1 MILYSY
7 LCFITGAESTGQ
19 GGFQVTP
26 NILMHLNPKRRN
38 GSWHHLVKRWS
49 SKPKLCY
56 VHRPGSI
63 VIAIKTPP
71 TFVPKLLPSPS
82 TNNQS
87 SRSRAKLSKQGRNYR
102 VVLVAKC
109 RRPVTKMG
117 PTTYARPSKI
127 NLVRYEKLVTL
138 GHFKLDFSD
147 VCPESDSGNAARE
160 TSPLDAS
167 NSMVPTKAPTVADIT
182 AAGVDNF
189 DSWLSFKLRALN
201 TDENVFGSYIK
212 GILEGEET
220 LEDKTEALEGI
231 LSEMI
236 VGAHHNVKLDHCR
249 EILDKWKKLS
259 PTEKSVDDENA
270 KGGDDMDVRLAK
282 LLESQPRPTTVQ
294 RTYTEEER
302 KIREA
307 ILAQYS
313 QMSDEEESGV
323 GNEAEPKENGMMK
336 NTNASVV
343 QQAEKEKREKSK
355 LDSQKKKDKDK
366 EDR

>member
-1 MILYSY
+1 M
-7 LCFITGAESTGQ
+7 
-19 GGFQVTP
+19 
-26 NILMHLNPKRRN
+26 
-38 GSWHHLVKRWS
+38 
-49 SKPKLCY
+49 
-56 VHRPGSI
+56 
-63 VIAIKTPP
+63 
-71 TFVPKLLPSPS
+71 
-82 TNNQS
+82 
-87 SRSRAKLSKQGRNYR
+87 
-102 VVLVAKC
+102 
-109 RRPVTKMG
+109 
-117 PTTYARPSKI
+117 
-127 NLVRYEKLVTL
+127 
-138 GHFKLDFSD
+138 
-147 VCPESDSGNAARE
+147 
-160 TSPLDAS
+160 
-167 NSMVPTKAPTVADIT
+167 

-236 VGAHHNVKLDHCR
+236 ENDIPSHCR

-259 PTEKSVDDENA
+259 PTEKSVDENA

-366 EDR
+366 EDRERQKQQALDKKEKRKTQKGERRR

>member
-1 MILYSY
+1 M
-7 LCFITGAESTGQ
+7 
-19 GGFQVTP
+19 
-26 NILMHLNPKRRN
+26 
-38 GSWHHLVKRWS
+38 
-49 SKPKLCY
+49 
-56 VHRPGSI
+56 
-63 VIAIKTPP
+63 
-71 TFVPKLLPSPS
+71 
-82 TNNQS
+82 
-87 SRSRAKLSKQGRNYR
+87 
-102 VVLVAKC
+102 
-109 RRPVTKMG
+109 
-117 PTTYARPSKI
+117 
-127 NLVRYEKLVTL
+127 
-138 GHFKLDFSD
+138 
-147 VCPESDSGNAARE
+147 
-160 TSPLDAS
+160 
-167 NSMVPTKAPTVADIT
+167 

-236 VGAHHNVKLDHCR
+236 
-249 EILDKWKKLS
+249 WKKLS
-259 PTEKSVDDENA
+259 PKEKSVDDENA

-313 QMSDEEESGV
+313 QMSDEEESGG
-323 GNEAEPKENGMMK
+323 GNEAEPKENGLTK

-366 EDR
+366 EDRERQKQQALDKKEKRKTQKGERRR

>member
-1 MILYSY
+1 M
-7 LCFITGAESTGQ
+7 
-19 GGFQVTP
+19 
-26 NILMHLNPKRRN
+26 
-38 GSWHHLVKRWS
+38 
-49 SKPKLCY
+49 
-56 VHRPGSI
+56 
-63 VIAIKTPP
+63 
-71 TFVPKLLPSPS
+71 
-82 TNNQS
+82 
-87 SRSRAKLSKQGRNYR
+87 
-102 VVLVAKC
+102 
-109 RRPVTKMG
+109 
-117 PTTYARPSKI
+117 
-127 NLVRYEKLVTL
+127 
-138 GHFKLDFSD
+138 
-147 VCPESDSGNAARE
+147 
-160 TSPLDAS
+160 
-167 NSMVPTKAPTVADIT
+167 

-236 VGAHHNVKLDHCR
+236 ENDIPSHCR
-249 EILDKWKKLS
+249 EILDKWKKFS
-259 PTEKSVDDENA
+259 PKEKSVDDENA

-313 QMSDEEESGV
+313 QMSDEEESGG
-323 GNEAEPKENGMMK
+323 GNDAEPKENGLTK

-366 EDR
+366 EDRERQKQQALDKKEKRKTQKGERRR

>member
-1 MILYSY
+1 M
-7 LCFITGAESTGQ
+7 
-19 GGFQVTP
+19 
-26 NILMHLNPKRRN
+26 
-38 GSWHHLVKRWS
+38 
-49 SKPKLCY
+49 
-56 VHRPGSI
+56 
-63 VIAIKTPP
+63 
-71 TFVPKLLPSPS
+71 
-82 TNNQS
+82 
-87 SRSRAKLSKQGRNYR
+87 
-102 VVLVAKC
+102 
-109 RRPVTKMG
+109 
-117 PTTYARPSKI
+117 
-127 NLVRYEKLVTL
+127 
-138 GHFKLDFSD
+138 
-147 VCPESDSGNAARE
+147 
-160 TSPLDAS
+160 
-167 NSMVPTKAPTVADIT
+167 

-236 VGAHHNVKLDHCR
+236 ENDIPSHCR

-259 PTEKSVDDENA
+259 PTEKSVDENA

-313 QMSDEEESGV
+313 QVDIHHSRSI
-323 GNEAEPKENGMMK
+323 
-336 NTNASVV
+336 
-343 QQAEKEKREKSK
+343 
-355 LDSQKKKDKDK
+355 LYLI
-366 EDR
+366 